1 MKKYLLSLIIIAI
14 TSITAFSRTSCE
26 VYGQDGTKV
35 ELEQVIGSADKQFG
49 SLNINVKLTKP
60 AEGEVRVSVGVYDL
74 NGCKVTNAPLI
85 TIENKKYR
93 GQAHVSGLDK
103 GVTYQFKIN
112 SASCQH

>member
-26 VYGQDGTKV
+26 VYGQGGTTVK
-35 ELEQVIGSADKQFG
+35 LDQTIGSTSNG
-49 SLNINVKLTKP
+49 SLGISVSLTNP
-60 AEGEVRVSVGVYDL
+60 AKGEVRVSVTVYDL
-74 NGCKVTNAPLI
+74 NGCKVKEAPII
-85 TIENKKYR
+85 TIGDGRSTGTTY
-93 GQAHVSGLDK
+93 VSGLET

>member
-1 MKKYLLSLIIIAI
+1 MSAL
-14 TSITAFSRTSCE
+14 FSCE
-26 VYGQDGTKV
+26 VYGQGGTKV
-35 ELEQVIGSADKQFG
+35 ELEQVIESTDQFG
-49 SLNINVKLTKP
+49 SLSINVKLTKP

-85 TIENKKYR
+85 TIENKEYR
-93 GQAHVSGLDK
+93 GQAHVSGLEK